1 MSHMQ
6 EYRVRY
12 DPGADA
18 LYIRFK
24 EDEVVDSEEIDV
36 GIIVDYNEKGEVVGI
51 EVLEFSK
58 KRVDLADLIVK
69 GFPILGT
76 DR

>member
-1 MSHMQ
+1 MGHMQ
-6 EYRVRY
+6 ECFVKY

-24 EDEVVDSEEIDV
+24 EDEVVDSEEIEV
-36 GIIVDYNEKGEVVGI
+36 GIIVDYNKKGEVVGI

-58 KRVDLADLIVK
+58 KKVDLTDLIVK
-69 GFPILGT
+69 GLPILRT
-76 DR
+76 KK

>member
-1 MSHMQ
+1 MGHMQ

-24 EDEVVDSEEIDV
+24 EDEVVDSEEIEV
-36 GIIVDYNEKGEVVGI
+36 GIIVDYNKKGEVVGI

-58 KRVDLADLIVK
+58 KKVDLTDLIVK
-69 GFPILGT
+69 GLPILRT
-76 DR
+76 KK

>member
-1 MSHMQ
+1 MQ

-36 GIIVDYNEKGEVVGI
+36 GIIVDYNEKGKLWG
-51 EVLEFSK
+51 
-58 KRVDLADLIVK
+58 
-69 GFPILGT
+69 
-76 DR
+76 

>member
-1 MSHMQ
+1 MGHMQ
-6 EYRVRY
+6 EYIVRY

-24 EDEVVDSEEIDV
+24 EDEVVESEEIDV
-36 GIIVDYNEKGEVVGI
+36 GIIVDYNKKGEVVGI